1 MLHGSCVLRI
11 YRPVA
16 VRLDKV
22 ERKRK
27 EILPFLSLRDAEWRV
42 CVGGRCGT
50 SLWPKEGGM
59 EGWSNTK
66 ARKQLCTCVCV
77 LVRYRY
83 EFTDVVGV

>member
-1 MLHGSCVLRI
+1 MSVLMLHGSCVLRI

-42 CVGGRCGT
+42 CGWAMRNFPLAEGRGDGRMVELQGEKT
-50 SLWPKEGGM
+50 SM
-59 EGWSNTK
+59 HV
-66 ARKQLCTCVCV
+66 CVCACAV
-77 LVRYRY
+77 SV
-83 EFTDVVGV
+83 